1 MWATRDQFYKCWRK
15 QRLKIEEKE
24 RWILML
30 SSFTF
35 QQEQGKKDRSKLLTW
50 LKMTYNNRVLP
61 STLLRILLRSG
72 SVDKTTSE
80 RKTTKSLSVSS
91 VLHWLS
97 YFHFRRW
104 FFLLVPDWASQVA
117 FRFCLCIPPCDHF
130 CARLQRADCWH
141 IFSLLPIH
149 WKRETPYIQIQMNRN
164 STHHKAS
171 CSCMHPAESNAGYVN
186 SNKGAALIRQ
196 AGRPSRHNEKD
207 QPPHEAQIQGPEIW
221 KYF

>member
-1 MWATRDQFYKCWRK
+1 MQIKLC
-15 QRLKIEEKE
+15 KIEQKTPKHLFKNCIISELLVWNIVKRQFSLTSLNNVSHNFTNAGE
-24 RWILML
+24 NRGWRLRKKKGGILML

-35 QQEQGKKDRSKLLTW
+35 QQEQEKKDRSKLLTW
-50 LKMTYNNRVLP
+50 LKMTYNNRVLS
-61 STLLRILLRSG
+61 ST
-72 SVDKTTSE
+72 
-80 RKTTKSLSVSS
+80 
-91 VLHWLS
+91 
-97 YFHFRRW
+97 
-104 FFLLVPDWASQVA
+104 
-117 FRFCLCIPPCDHF
+117 PPCDHF

-171 CSCMHPAESNAGYVN
+171 CSCMHAAGSNAGYVN
-186 SNKGAALIRQ
+186 SNNGAALIRQ
-196 AGRPSRHNEKD
+196 AGRPSPHNEKD

>member
-24 RWILML
+24 RRDFDAIIIYF
-30 SSFTF
+30 SAGT
-35 QQEQGKKDRSKLLTW
+35 GKKDRSKLFTW

-80 RKTTKSLSVSS
+80 RKATKSMSVSS

-104 FFLLVPDWASQVA
+104 FFLSVPDWASQVA

-141 IFSLLPIH
+141 ISLPCCQYTERENLTYRYRWTVTVPITRH
-149 WKRETPYIQIQMNRN
+149 HACMLQGQTLDMSTQIMEL
-164 STHHKAS
+164 H
-171 CSCMHPAESNAGYVN
+171 
-186 SNKGAALIRQ
+186 
-196 AGRPSRHNEKD
+196 
-207 QPPHEAQIQGPEIW
+207 
-221 KYF
+221 

>member
-1 MWATRDQFYKCWRK
+1 MQIKLC
-15 QRLKIEEKE
+15 KIEQKTPKHLFKNCIISELLVWNIVKRQFSLTSLNNVSHQRSILQMLEKTE
-24 RWILML
+24 AKDWGKRKVDFDAIIIYF
-30 SSFTF
+30 SAGT
-35 QQEQGKKDRSKLLTW
+35 GKKDRSKLFTW
-50 LKMTYNNRVLP
+50 LKMTYNNRVLS
-61 STLLRILLRSG
+61 ST
-72 SVDKTTSE
+72 
-80 RKTTKSLSVSS
+80 
-91 VLHWLS
+91 
-97 YFHFRRW
+97 
-104 FFLLVPDWASQVA
+104 
-117 FRFCLCIPPCDHF
+117 PPCDHF

-186 SNKGAALIRQ
+186 SNNGAALIRQ

>member
-50 LKMTYNNRVLP
+50 LKMTYNNRVLS
-61 STLLRILLRSG
+61 ST
-72 SVDKTTSE
+72 
-80 RKTTKSLSVSS
+80 
-91 VLHWLS
+91 
-97 YFHFRRW
+97 
-104 FFLLVPDWASQVA
+104 
-117 FRFCLCIPPCDHF
+117 PPCDHF

-164 STHHKAS
+164 STHHKAP
-171 CSCMHPAESNAGYVN
+171 CMHAAGSNAGYVN
-186 SNKGAALIRQ
+186 SNNGVALIRQ
-196 AGRPSRHNEKD
+196 VGRPGPHNEKD